1 MPVDQLTILIVED
14 QADIADLL
22 SLHLK
27 DLGAHVITARDGHQ
41 GMQAIESQAFD
52 IAILDIQ
59 IPGPCGLTL
68 CRTLRKQQAKTWI
81 MMLTARSTELD
92 SVLGL
97 EQGADDYISKPFSV
111 MELIARVKAC
121 SRRQDLERQ
130 VHEQSPESSASL
142 TDQTAQPSEQIHCG
156 PLTIDLAARSVQQNK
171 TEIEL
176 TGREFDLLVHFAK
189 QPNRVF
195 NRSQLLDQV
204 WGYGHDGYEHTVNSH
219 INRLRAKIEP
229 DPTQPSLIV
238 TIWGVGYKLISG
250 QDYLAT

>member
-27 DLGAHVITARDGHQ
+27 DLGAHVVTARDGHQ
-41 GMQAIESQAFD
+41 GMQAIESQSFD

-68 CRTLRKQQAKTWI
+68 CRTLRKQQAKTWV

-92 SVLGL
+92 RVLGL

-130 VHEQSPESSASL
+130 VRSQQSTDTVENEASTQSNEL
-142 TDQTAQPSEQIHCG
+142 IQCG
-156 PLTIDLAARSVQQNK
+156 QLSIDLAARSVQLNQ

-238 TIWGVGYKLISG
+238 TIWGVGYKLINAQNGS
-250 QDYLAT
+250 QI

>member
-1 MPVDQLTILIVED
+1 MPVDQLNILIVED

-22 SLHLK
+22 SLHLT
-27 DLGAHVITARDGHQ
+27 DLGASVTTARDGHQ
-41 GMQAIESQAFD
+41 GMQAIESKVFD

-68 CRTLRKQQAKTWI
+68 CRTLRKQQSKTWV

-92 SVLGL
+92 RVLGL

-121 SRRQDLERQ
+121 NRRQDLQRD
-130 VHEQSPESSASL
+130 VDQSSQSSQQPYDVNILAAS
-142 TDQTAQPSEQIHCG
+142 EHINCG
-156 PLTIDLAARSVQQNK
+156 QLSIDLAARTVLQK
-171 TEIEL
+171 GAAIEL

-229 DPTQPSLIV
+229 DPAQPSVIV
-238 TIWGVGYKLISG
+238 TIWGVGYKLIDI
-250 QDYLAT
+250 Q

>member
-1 MPVDQLTILIVED
+1 MPVDQLNILIVED

-22 SLHLK
+22 SLHLT
-27 DLGAHVITARDGHQ
+27 DLGASVTTARDGHQ
-41 GMQAIESQAFD
+41 GMKAIESKVFD

-59 IPGPCGLTL
+59 LPGPCGLTL
-68 CRTLRKQQAKTWI
+68 CRTLRKQLSKTWV

-92 SVLGL
+92 RVLGL

-121 SRRQDLERQ
+121 NRRQDLAREDYLAKLSNKQ
-130 VHEQSPESSASL
+130 LNQQSRDMDAL
-142 TDQTAQPSEQIHCG
+142 ATSEHISCG
-156 PLTIDLAARSVQQNK
+156 QLSIDLAARTVLQKGQA
-171 TEIEL
+171 IEL

-229 DPTQPSLIV
+229 DPAQPSIIV
-238 TIWGVGYKLISG
+238 TIWGVGYKLIDI
-250 QDYLAT
+250 Q

>member
-1 MPVDQLTILIVED
+1 MPIDQLNILIVED
-14 QADIADLL
+14 EAEIADLL
-22 SLHLK
+22 SLHLT
-27 DLGAHVITARDGHQ
+27 DLGANVTTARDGHQ
-41 GMQAIESQAFD
+41 GMKAILAQSFD

-59 IPGPCGLTL
+59 LPGPCGLTL
-68 CRTLRKQQAKTWI
+68 CRELRKQHTRSWI

-92 SVLGL
+92 RVLGL
-97 EQGADDYISKPFSV
+97 EQGADDYLSKPFSV

-121 SRRQDLERQ
+121 SRRQDLESEMRSREKASID
-130 VHEQSPESSASL
+130 HEHDKQSEPDSHSEIIQCGRLSINLASRGVTL
-142 TDQTAQPSEQIHCG
+142 DGAG
-156 PLTIDLAARSVQQNK
+156 
-171 TEIEL
+171 IEL
-176 TGREFDLLVHFAK
+176 TSREFDLLVHFAK

-238 TIWGVGYKLISG
+238 TIWGVGYKLISR
-250 QDYLAT
+250 